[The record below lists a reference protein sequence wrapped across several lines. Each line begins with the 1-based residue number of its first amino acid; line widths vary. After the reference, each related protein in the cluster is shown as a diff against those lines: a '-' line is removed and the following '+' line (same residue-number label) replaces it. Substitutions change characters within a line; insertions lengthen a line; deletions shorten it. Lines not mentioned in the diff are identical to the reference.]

1 MAEVSSIFKIR
12 GRIGNTIFVG
22 RNGKCY
28 ARAVATKVT
37 NPNTPKQQMV
47 RARFRVALRFY
58 QRLKDT
64 PLGEIWRLS
73 GKRAKLTGYTL
84 FMRENLNMF
93 DHEGRIVDFDGL
105 RLAVGNRCD
114 ARDIEVSL
122 DDSGQVTLRWGDD
135 DEDLYL
141 GENDRLMVALLYGD
155 RLFSP
160 EVVDDLKA
168 VRRDGTV
175 TFRLPRIK
183 DVEVHLYCFFVSP
196 GDEYVSDSQHLKV

>member
-1 MAEVSSIFKIR
+1 MARVSSMFKIR

-28 ARAVATKVT
+28 ARAVAEKVT
-37 NPNTPKQQMV
+37 NPNTLKQQVV

-64 PLGEIWRLS
+64 PLGEIWRMS

-84 FMRENLNMF
+84 FMKVNLNMF
-93 DHEGRIVDFDGL
+93 DHEGKIVDFDGL

-114 ARDIEVSL
+114 ARGLSASL
-122 DDSGQVTLRWGDD
+122 DDAGQVTLRWADGE
-135 DEDLYL
+135 EDAYM
-141 GENDRLMVALLYGD
+141 GENDRLMVALLYDD

-160 EVVDDLKA
+160 EVVEDLNA
-168 VRRDGTV
+168 TRRDGSV
-175 TFRLPRIK
+175 SFELPR
-183 DVEVHLYCFFVSP
+183 VTGVAVHLYCFFISP
-196 GDEYVSDSQHLKV
+196 GGEYISDSQHVVI

>member
-28 ARAVATKVT
+28 ARAVAEKVT
-37 NPNTPKQQMV
+37 NPNTPKQQVV

-64 PLGEIWRLS
+64 PLGEIWRMA

-93 DHEGRIVDFDGL
+93 DHEGKIVDFDGF

-114 ARDIEVSL
+114 ARDLSASL
-122 DDSGQVTLRWGDD
+122 DDAGQVTLRWSDGE
-135 DEDLYL
+135 EDAYT

-160 EVVDDLKA
+160 EVVEDLNA
-168 VRRDGTV
+168 TRRDGSV
-175 TFRLPRIK
+175 SFKLPRAK
-183 DVEVHLYCFFVSP
+183 DTEVHLYGFFISP
-196 GDEYVSDSQHLKV
+196 GGEHISDSQHLML